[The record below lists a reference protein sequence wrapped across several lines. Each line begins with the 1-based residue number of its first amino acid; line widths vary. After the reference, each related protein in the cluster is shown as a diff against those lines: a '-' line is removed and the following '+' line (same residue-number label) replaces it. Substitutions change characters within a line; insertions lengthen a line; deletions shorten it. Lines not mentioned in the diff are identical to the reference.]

1 MNRRGLKLEIE
12 WSCTPFAFYF
22 PILDTDRV
30 IIDDEGVELADLH
43 AAISEADRRDRQ
55 DG

>member
-12 WSCTPFAFYF
+12 WSCTPLAF
-22 PILDTDRV
+22 PILDNDRV
-30 IIDDEGVELADLH
+30 IIDEEGVEHADLH